1 MQPGGDMSALLA
13 QAQQMQQKLLEAQQ
27 QLANSEINGQ
37 AGGGLVKVVVKGSGE
52 LIAVAIDPQVV
63 NPDDI
68 ETLQDLIVGAMAD
81 ASKQVT
87 KMAQER
93 LGALAGAMR
102 PAAASPGPGVPPG
115 QPAPRPPG
123 VPPGPP
129 APGMPPGPPAAGMPP
144 GPPAP
149 GMPPGPPAPG
159 KPPAPPGPGVPP
171 APGV

>member
-27 QLANSEINGQ
+27 QLANAEVHGQ

-52 LIAVAIDPQVV
+52 VVAVTIDPKVV

-93 LGALAGAMR
+93 LGALTSAM
-102 PAAASPGPGVPPG
+102 APP
-115 QPAPRPPG
+115 QP
-123 VPPGPP
+123 
-129 APGMPPGPPAAGMPP
+129 
-144 GPPAP
+144 
-149 GMPPGPPAPG
+149 
-159 KPPAPPGPGVPP
+159 PPAPPTPMPGS
-171 APGV
+171 